1 MKSNTNKIDLFPG
14 SKDWIQ
20 KYFHSINNQQINLH
34 KQLKCSG
41 QSHDLHLLFILHGI
55 LFGSYRSPL
64 IFQKVNDA
72 KWTKNE
78 KVKFLLFESLL
89 YVYLCKNA
97 EFNSELFVKELLT
110 FFSLYKDDD
119 ESALSFLHLDFL
131 QSKSPFAT
139 LEKILAQAVEIKSS
153 FISTNKWLNYIENS
167 FVFLDV
173 ILFEHYL
180 NRSKNIFPEDLKNL
194 KSNTLLAVIQASHAD
209 NVVSKEEE
217 NVFQTFLTAS
227 SLSSSDKK
235 NLKEK
240 FRTGIENSDYKTQY
254 FTSTLFRYFL
264 LDIALLTIFGKSQ
277 ASEEEELF
285 LEHFANFLYIEDEQL
300 LVAKVTVQQ
309 FVMVKS
315 DNLLALNSD
324 SNYEK
329 MLSGLSNRW
338 LKILSRNKDKL
349 AVELSESKE
358 FISLIKKATT
368 TELSLEEKK
377 KVNEQFKDIFLKSM
391 PSLAIFMLPGGAL
404 LLPLLLKIIPD
415 LLPSSFRDNQV
426 RK

>member
-1 MKSNTNKIDLFPG
+1 MKSNTDKIDLFPG

-20 KYFHSINNQQINLH
+20 KYFHSIESQQINLH
-34 KQLKCSG
+34 KQLKCSE
-41 QSHDLHLLFILHGI
+41 QSHDLHLLFVQHGI
-55 LFGSYRSPL
+55 LFGSYHYPL
-64 IFQKVNDA
+64 LFQNVNDS
-72 KWTKNE
+72 KWTKDE

-89 YVYLCKNA
+89 YVYLCKNPD
-97 EFNSELFVKELLT
+97 FKSEHFVKELLT

-119 ESALSFLHLDFL
+119 ESALSFLYLDFL
-131 QSKSPFAT
+131 QSKSPFST
-139 LEKILAQAVEIKSS
+139 LEKILSQAIEIKSS

-180 NRSKNIFPEDLKNL
+180 NTSKNIFPEDLKNL
-194 KSNTLLAVIQASHAD
+194 KRNTLLAVIHASHAD

-235 NLKEK
+235 IVKEK
-240 FRTGIENSDYKTQY
+240 FRSGIEYSDYKTLY
-254 FTSTLFRYFL
+254 FSSTLFRYFL

-277 ASEEEELF
+277 ASVEEENF
-285 LEHFANFLYIEDEQL
+285 LESFANFLYIEDEQL
-300 LVAKVTVQQ
+300 LIAKVTVQQ
-309 FVMVKS
+309 FVMNKS
-315 DNLLALNSD
+315 DNISVLNSD

-338 LKILSRNKDKL
+338 LKIISRNKDKFS
-349 AVELSESKE
+349 AELSESKE
-358 FISLIKKATT
+358 FMTLIKKAAK
-368 TELSLEEKK
+368 TELSPEEKK
-377 KVNEQFKDIFLKSM
+377 KVSEQFKDIFLKSM

-404 LLPLLLKIIPD
+404 LLPLLLKIIPS
-415 LLPSSFRDNQV
+415 LLPSSFRDNEI
-426 RK
+426 